1 MWVQRRVQKSVR
13 LYLVGVCVDPTTSP
27 SVMSFDAQ
35 FCHNLPINVRQ
46 MQRNASVCRAGRPQR
61 SGSAQAMR

>member
-1 MWVQRRVQKSVR
+1 MWVRRRVQKSVR

-46 MQRNASVCRAGRPQR
+46 MHVMLLCAELAGLRGAGVLR
-61 SGSAQAMR
+61 L